1 MLAAVDKLH
10 KLYSS
15 TFEPVVWA
23 RSVGLEV
30 INELDAVKAALMIS
44 AGSGTEMRSA
54 GWDLAAG
61 GVGRMD
67 SAVDGL
73 KVLGQGLITMVG
85 MGLQE
90 LGKKNS
96 SNQR

>member
-54 GWDLAAG
+54 GWNLAAG
-61 GVGRMD
+61 GVERMD
-67 SAVDGL
+67 SAVKGV

-85 MGLQE
+85 VGLQE
-90 LGKKNS
+90 LGKKMS
-96 SNQR
+96 SNQK